1 MANDNL
7 ARLKTDLEEVTQ
19 QRDAQY
25 KELAENF
32 SQPAMDK
39 LSALQKMVTDKTGAF
54 EAAEAASAAASVSAK
69 ATGDT
74 DFCVVSLIRS
84 GKSDR
89 CVEVPAHTTVADL
102 MHSLNW
108 STQDVTFKR
117 RVGPGQTVEI
127 TDLTQAVGP
136 GEHEIFIAQKVAGGI

>member
-7 ARLKTDLEEVTQ
+7 ARLKTDLEETTT

-39 LSALQKMVTDKTGAF
+39 LSALQKMVATKTSALE
-54 EAAEAASAAASVSAK
+54 EAEAKEAASSMSSEAK
-69 ATGDT
+69 GDAE
-74 DFCVVSLIRS
+74 FCVVSLIRS

-89 CVEVPAHTTVADL
+89 CVEVPAHTSVADL
-102 MHSLNW
+102 MHSLSW
-108 STQDVTFKR
+108 STDDVTFKR

-127 TDLTQAVGP
+127 TDLSQAVGP